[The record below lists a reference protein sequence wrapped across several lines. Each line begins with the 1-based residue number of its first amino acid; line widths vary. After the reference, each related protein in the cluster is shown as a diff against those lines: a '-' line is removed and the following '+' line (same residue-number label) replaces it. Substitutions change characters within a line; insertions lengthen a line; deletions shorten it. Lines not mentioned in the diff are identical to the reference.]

1 MATNK
6 KLEFQA
12 EEVELAD
19 FAKALAHPARLA
31 ILKILAQQRSCICGQ
46 IVEGLP
52 LAQPTVSQHLKELK
66 NVGLIK
72 GEIEGKTSCYCINWE
87 TYDRCRQLFEAFH
100 LQLES
105 GRGQTQNC
113 C

>member
-6 KLEFQA
+6 KLEFEA
-12 EEVELAD
+12 EEVQLAD
-19 FAKALAHPARLA
+19 FAKALAHPARIA
-31 ILKILAQQRSCICGQ
+31 ILKILARQQSCICGQ

-66 NVGLIK
+66 NAGLIK

-87 TYDRCRQLFEAFH
+87 TYDRFRHLFEAFN
-100 LQLES
+100 LQLDG
-105 GRGQTQNC
+105 GRTQTQNC